1 MATGNSRLANLFGVL
16 DDLGLPAI
24 DEVIPMPAEV
34 AGDLG
39 IPTPGHLVGN
49 IKGGVRAKAQTMRP
63 GR

>member
-1 MATGNSRLANLFGVL
+1 MAKGNSRLANLFGVL

-39 IPTPGHLVGN
+39 IPTPDHLMGN
-49 IKGGVRAKAQTMRP
+49 IKGGIKQKAQIMRP